1 MGEMRRFRE
10 AEETGVTRSTSRKH
24 NTRETHTRSS
34 SCRLRKQSDDDIRE
48 DQRSYIEEGE

>member
-1 MGEMRRFRE
+1 MKRFRE

-34 SCRLRKQSDDDIRE
+34 SCRLRKQSDDDIME
-48 DQRSYIEEGE
+48 DQRSYNEEGE